1 MVAGFRWP
9 EFFEGA
15 RPMQQTPRNGQTQSM
30 PMATPMDLFTHE
42 LSDMYS
48 AEQIIADMLEV
59 AIANAADD
67 ELKQGLQR
75 HLQESRQ
82 HAQNLQQIFQMIDQ
96 KPHAVRC
103 YAADGLALSLDEGMQ
118 SAQTP
123 QVSDGLI
130 VAGARKAES
139 LEIATYTGLIE
150 KAQLLG
156 QADVTRLLQTNLE
169 QEQRMLQLSEQVG
182 RKLDQQFIGAMAG
195 MMAQQGEMG
204 ASAAQT

>member
-1 MVAGFRWP
+1 
-9 EFFEGA
+9 
-15 RPMQQTPRNGQTQSM
+15 MQQTPRTGQTQSM
-30 PMATPMDLFTHE
+30 PMATPVDLFTHE
-42 LSDMYS
+42 LSGMYS
-48 AEQIIADMLEV
+48 GEQIFADMLEV

-96 KPHAVRC
+96 TPHAVRC
-103 YAADGLALSLDEGMQ
+103 YAADGLALSLDEGLQ

-130 VAGARKAES
+130 VAGARMAES
-139 LEIATYTGLIE
+139 LEIATYMGLIE
-150 KAQLLG
+150 KAQLVG

-169 QEQRMLQLSEQVG
+169 QEQRMLQLSEQIS
-182 RKLDQQFIGAMAG
+182 RKLDQQFFQAMAG

-204 ASAAQT
+204 TPAQA